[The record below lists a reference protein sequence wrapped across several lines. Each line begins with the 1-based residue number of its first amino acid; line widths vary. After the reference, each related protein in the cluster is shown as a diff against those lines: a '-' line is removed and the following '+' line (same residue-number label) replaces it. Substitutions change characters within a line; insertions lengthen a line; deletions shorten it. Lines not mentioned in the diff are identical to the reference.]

1 MAASDPI
8 YIVTLKSYDDLDTFY
23 SEMSTNGF
31 TLNIKR
37 PISRNTHYHMTEAQA
52 VELRK
57 DSRVVA
63 VERRPEDIGITPRPY
78 TIVNNTVHSQ
88 TGVFR
93 KSDTDSEYTATDFDW
108 GKLHC
113 AGDDNDRGKNIFG
126 YDGTKSKTA
135 TASIF
140 NDGKHVDVVI
150 VDNQVSTDCTEWD
163 DGSGTSRFKDYD
175 WYGQHNSQVTSIDDD
190 GVSIPSAPY
199 NNYYSNTANETY
211 HGTHVAGTVAGKT
224 YGWAPQANIY
234 SLQVL
239 NASNGQGTPCP
250 TLLVFDYLRAFHRNK
265 AVNGVTG
272 RRNPTITNH
281 SWGYGGELD
290 PWNFSDL
297 GSVTWRGTVYSSSN
311 PGPSGWSAEGVY
323 ADFNV
328 TPQKRQYPALNAATN
343 ADVEDA
349 IRDGVVIICAA
360 GNDNHYMVPQVDP
373 ATGQQH
379 VDWDNRYFIT
389 NVGTIYHCRGSSP
402 GSATDAITVGYMN
415 VDKAFTRNSFSNYGP
430 GINVWA
436 PGTQINSCWG
446 KPGVIRGNTGNVLN
460 VGQSDTKPGYTNGID
475 YFHQISGTSMA
486 SPQVCGIAACLANS
500 KERFVNADVLGFI
513 EQHSKLN
520 NMTFDV
526 GPGVGAT
533 SYQADIGFGG
543 AGKYKIKNCTDKTGT
558 IADSTGVD
566 NPTITINEG
575 DTLTFRP
582 PLVGSCYNQITG
594 ATTGAYS
601 IALQDRSNHHT
612 GTAAAASNNPT
623 INIEVGDSIDFAPTV
638 DISSHPLWIKTAAT
652 TGTGDAV
659 TTGTTYGQGGVSG
672 TGWDTNAGTTVVPGT
687 YYYQCENHAMGGQIV
702 VHAAGTYYNHPL
714 YIKSV
719 QGGGTSNQVAN
730 VTNQG
735 SNSVHNSVSWTPPNG
750 SAGTYYYQCSLHTAM
765 YGEIIVQ
772 APAGAL
778 GQAGNHGD
786 DTCQQGSPNRVILGV
801 NPRPTSGQMGTWY
814 HNLKG
819 NRLTTPKPTTSG
831 VVFPRTNNYH
841 RAV

>member
-78 TIVNNTVHSQ
+78 ALVNNTVHAQ

-93 KSDTDSEYTATDFDW
+93 KSDTDANFTATDFDW

-126 YDGTKSKTA
+126 EDGTQSKTA

-150 VDNQVSTDCTEWD
+150 CDNQVSTDCGEWD
-163 DGSGTSRFKDYD
+163 DGSGNSRFKDYD

-190 GVSIPSAPY
+190 GETIPSAPY
-199 NNYYSNTANETY
+199 NNYFSNATNETY

-239 NASNGQGTPCP
+239 TASGGQGTPCP
-250 TLLVFDYLRAFHRNK
+250 ILLVFDYLRAFHRNK
-265 AVNGVTG
+265 AVNGITG
-272 RRNPTITNH
+272 RRNATVTNH
-281 SWGYGGELD
+281 SWGFGGSLD
-290 PWNFSDL
+290 PWVFSDL

-328 TPQKRQYPALNAATN
+328 TPNKRDFPALNAATN

-349 IRDGVVIICAA
+349 IEDGIVIICAA

-402 GSATDAITVGYMN
+402 GSSIDAITVGYMN
-415 VDKAFTRNSFSNYGP
+415 HDKKFKRNAWSNYGP

-436 PGTQINSCWG
+436 PGTQIISSWG
-446 KPGVIRGNTGNVLN
+446 KPGVIRNNAGNPYNIGYA
-460 VGQSDTKPGYTNGID
+460 DTKYGGDNW
-475 YFHQISGTSMA
+475 YFQISGTSMA

-500 KERFVNADVLGFI
+500 KERFTNADVLGFI
-513 EQHSKLN
+513 EQHSKLDD
-520 NMTFDV
+520 MTFDV
-526 GPGVGAT
+526 GPGIGAA
-533 SYQADIGFGG
+533 SYQADIGFNG
-543 AGKYKIKNCTDKTGT
+543 AGKYGIKNCSDKTGI
-558 IADSTGVD
+558 IAGATPVD
-566 NPTITINEG
+566 NPTITMNEG
-575 DTLTFRP
+575 DTIAFRQ
-582 PLVGSCYNQITG
+582 PLVGSCYCNIGGTSSG
-594 ATTGAYS
+594 NYS
-601 IALQDRSNHHT
+601 IAVVDRTNHWS
-612 GTAAAASNNPT
+612 GNAAAAANNPT
-623 INIEVGDSIDFAPTV
+623 INIEVGDAIDFGIGT

-659 TTGTTYGQGGVSG
+659 TTGTAYGQGATTG
-672 TGWDTNAGTTVVPGT
+672 TGWDTSTGTTVVPGT
-687 YYYQCENHAMGGQIV
+687 YYYQCENHSGMGGQII

-719 QGGGTSNQVAN
+719 QGAGTANQVAN
-730 VTNQG
+730 VTGQG
-735 SNSVHNSVSWTPPNG
+735 SISILNKVEWTPPSG
-750 SAGTYYYQCSLHTAM
+750 SAGTYYYQCSLHDAM
-765 YGEIIVQ
+765 YGQIVVQ
-772 APAGAL
+772 APTGAL

-786 DTCQQGSPNRVILGV
+786 SSCQQGSPNRYILGV

-819 NRLTTPKPTTSG
+819 NRVATPKPTTSG
-831 VVFPRTNNYH
+831 QLFPRTNNYH